1 MDSEGVVTADAITW
15 LFFTVLIASVMVS
28 IAGARLEGVYS
39 DEKLLEMRI
48 LLDNVAEAVNLAT
61 AGGAGHEVVVELP
74 ERLNHTAGYRVF
86 INSSGVYGWADGQR
100 GFSSI
105 YPVVVAD
112 AYGRTSGVHLEPG
125 RRYSIRNTIRNNRTV
140 IMVSGVS

>member
-15 LFFTVLIASVMVS
+15 LFFTVLLASVMVS

-39 DEKLLEMRI
+39 DERLLEMRI
-48 LLDNVAEAVNLAT
+48 LLDDVAEAFNLAT
-61 AGGAGHEVVVELP
+61 EGGPGHVVVVDLP
-74 ERLNHTAGYRVF
+74 EHLNHTAGYRLF

-105 YPVVVAD
+105 YPVVVTD
-112 AYGRTSGVHLEPG
+112 GYGRPGVYLEPG
-125 RRYSIRNTIRNNRTV
+125 GRYSIRNTPRNNRTV
-140 IMVSGVS
+140 IMVSRVT